1 MLHEKSYTHDIAEAI
16 DTEQEIIADEF
27 GVSLETAQ
35 RIVYYARDQSRRLE
49 AGMLASVIG
58 MLLQSKN
65 MVVMIHSLAIAF
77 NLNELNGVKSQSEIA
92 KKLGVTR
99 ALISHYV
106 IAWRDLLSSQAND
119 VDNTTFRKRNSTR
132 ETYKKLAQS
141 PTIQAK
147 YKHD

>member
-1 MLHEKSYTHDIAEAI
+1 MYEKSYTVDIAAAI
-16 DTEQEIIADEF
+16 DTEQEIVADDF

-35 RIVYYARDQSRRLE
+35 RIINYANDISRRLE

-106 IAWRDLLSSQAND
+106 IAWRDLLSCQAYN
-119 VDNTTFRKRNSTR
+119 VDNTTFRKSNDTR
-132 ETYKKLAQS
+132 EIYKKTAQS
-141 PTIQAK
+141 LTIQAK